1 MVKER
6 SLVIDT
12 DLSATFHS
20 HSLGMKKL
28 SAEKMDYGAEKCHFA
43 KEVSCN
49 ETKCYYLF
57 MCSYD
62 SPL

>member
-20 HSLGMKKL
+20 NSLGMKKL
-28 SAEKMDYGAEKCHFA
+28 SAEKMDGTEKCPFA

-49 ETKCYYLF
+49 ETKLYYLF